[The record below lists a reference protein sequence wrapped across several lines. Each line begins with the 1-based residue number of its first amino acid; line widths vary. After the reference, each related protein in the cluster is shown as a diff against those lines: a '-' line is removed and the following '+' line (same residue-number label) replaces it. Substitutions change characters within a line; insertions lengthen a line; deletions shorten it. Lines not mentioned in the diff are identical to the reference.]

1 MNLRESVQS
10 ASSACSLCAAAAL
23 PPPDEI
29 RRKAAEVLERPEY
42 QSDTPTGDG
51 SQSLA
56 LRIIEWILESIR
68 WLADSLSFLPDVIR
82 YPIIVGL
89 IALLIYVAY
98 RIIRGIAGAARL
110 PERGL
115 STRTRHDTAKS
126 PVEFE
131 SLAQAAIDEGR
142 VIEAVRLLFRAGLLR
157 IEQAE
162 KRPQRPGVTNRE
174 LLRKYRA
181 TPIQEPLR
189 VFVETIDFKWYGG
202 QPASSED
209 FERCRTAYAELRDAI
224 TARVPP
230 PAPPNGNQPLPKSQI

>member
-1 MNLRESVQS
+1 MR
-10 ASSACSLCAAAAL
+10 SACSLCAAAAL

-29 RRKAAEVLERPEY
+29 RRKAAEVLARPEY
-42 QSDTPTGDG
+42 QADTPAGDG

-56 LRIIEWILESIR
+56 LRIIEWILEAIG
-68 WLADSLSFLPDVIR
+68 WLAGVLSFLPDVLR
-82 YPIIVGL
+82 YLIIAGL
-89 IALLIYVAY
+89 VALLIYVAY

-110 PERGL
+110 PERGV
-115 STRTRHDTAKS
+115 STRSRHDTARS
-126 PVEFE
+126 PAEFE
-131 SLAQAAIDEGR
+131 SLAQAAMDEGR
-142 VIEAVRLLFRAGLLR
+142 VIEAVRLLFRASLLR

-162 KRPQRPGVTNRE
+162 KRPQRLGVTNRE

-209 FERCRTAYAELRDAI
+209 FERCRTAYAELREAI
-224 TARVPP
+224 AARPP
-230 PAPPNGNQPLPKSQI
+230 PPPTNGDQQPPKSQI